1 MDITRNLRTS
11 KRELIAFFREKS
23 ETYKQELNVGIDHK
37 EKAKALNSKLV
48 LCKDELIQQVKDKA
62 KAEQWDK
69 VELLEC
75 ILMITYCNYV
85 VMLETRN
92 SVWSYEYMAFSRR
105 IGELWEPFCKL
116 PFECPINELE
126 LFTPPLFADIKQR
139 AINEYTDKV
148 NGFDIPDEQKRDLI
162 NSYLSVWDK
171 VTCGEI
177 QMDLDL
183 HFKIGDMKYVVD
195 FKSGFGSN
203 EKGNTNR
210 LLLVAQI
217 YHDLNDNYNPLI
229 FVRSTDNNSY
239 FNTLKNSGIWQAY
252 SGNATYAEINKYSG
266 YNIKRWIDSN
276 INWED
281 DLSQEFVTHLR
292 ANNLLQYLTW

>member
-11 KRELIAFFREKS
+11 KRGLIAFFREKS
-23 ETYKQELNVGIDHK
+23 EAYKQELNAGINHK

-62 KAEQWDK
+62 EAEQWSK

-92 SVWSYEYMAFSRR
+92 SVWSYEYMTFSRR

-116 PFECPINELE
+116 PFEFPINELE
-126 LFTPPLFADIKQR
+126 LFTPPLFADIRQR
-139 AINEYTDKV
+139 AIREYTDKI
-148 NGFDIPDEQKRDLI
+148 NELDISEEQKRDLI

-177 QMDLDL
+177 QMNLDL

-217 YHDLNDNYNPLI
+217 YHDLNDNYKPLI
-229 FVRSTDNNSY
+229 FVRSTDNNNY
-239 FNTLKNSGIWQAY
+239 FTTLRNSGIWQAY
-252 SGNATYAEINKYSG
+252 SGNATYAEINRYSG
-266 YNIKRWIDSN
+266 YNIKSWIDSN
-276 INWED
+276 IDWEN
-281 DLSQEFVTHLR
+281 DLSQEFVAHLR
-292 ANNLLQYLTW
+292 VNDLLQYLTW